1 MNVNIWKSY
10 VCTEVEETDIEAILA
25 VMNTTEL
32 VVKTNISTFQYCF
45 KSSLTLIS
53 LWKVVSYKLKWQV
66 AHVTSP
72 TKMAK

>member
-1 MNVNIWKSY
+1 M
-10 VCTEVEETDIEAILA
+10 CTEVEETDIEAILA

-53 LWKVVSYKLKWQV
+53 L
-66 AHVTSP
+66 
-72 TKMAK
+72 